1 MDDDKATDGGIYYY
15 VELGKEEA
23 TKDKVIKITSMSGGI
38 PIDVPWKSAE
48 GNETFATMSKVTVT
62 IVRTDTLNSLMKRR
76 LAIKLRCQR

>member
-48 GNETFATMSKVTVT
+48 GNETFAP
-62 IVRTDTLNSLMKRR
+62 
-76 LAIKLRCQR
+76 